1 MRKSKREMRDEAIR
15 LSRDLRRR
23 MTKAERIFWET
34 VRGRRFLGKKFSRQ
48 YPIFHEGSGSYAFYI
63 VDFYCHEHRI
73 AVELDGSSHDGKKDD
88 DTERS
93 EIIQA
98 AGVRVSRFRNE
109 EVEENI
115 AGVLQH
121 LKMFMNG

>member
-1 MRKSKREMRDEAIR
+1 MKRSRKEVYDAATR
-15 LSRDLRRR
+15 LCRSLRRR
-23 MTKAERIFWET
+23 QTNAERILWEV
-34 VRGRRFLGKKFSRQ
+34 VRNRRFHGKRFLRQ
-48 YPIFHEGSGSYAFYI
+48 HPIFHEAHGNLSFYI
-63 VDFYCHEHRI
+63 VDFYCHEWRLV
-73 AVELDGSSHDGKKDD
+73 VELDGSSHDGKKDD